1 MFAAQRHDEMRDF
14 SQIGISQVL
23 PARAKPYSLL
33 RSTTVRQ
40 FIAAD
45 SRNTHHV
52 RFTEGLDQSYNIN
65 KTKIKNNLFAIA
77 LFATL
82 VSTATAAQNRY
93 HDEESGKSYIV
104 PTRPLTV
111 IESQDIY
118 KALDKGVV
126 LPVEFKAPTHW
137 SVRAIY
143 VRTNSQLLEFSKSGE
158 IVYDSTDPDGRHQTD
173 TYAMRQIFVRGKPVW
188 KNAHVFQRVSSSA
201 ERDIN
206 YGLALIPLGLVYS
219 NNGNVCP
226 VRDIDPI
233 LHQRPSP
240 RGAPRYTLDGTCS
253 GVIRK
258 KISGREFLTYP
269 GFERISDPYFFWSI
283 QYFSDPVKP
292 MYSESGEC
300 LRYCD
305 EETRKQEALFRKIDS
320 TH

>member
-1 MFAAQRHDEMRDF
+1 M
-14 SQIGISQVL
+14 
-23 PARAKPYSLL
+23 
-33 RSTTVRQ
+33 
-40 FIAAD
+40 
-45 SRNTHHV
+45 
-52 RFTEGLDQSYNIN
+52 N
-65 KTKIKNNLFAIA
+65 KYRMKGHLFAIA
-77 LFATL
+77 LIAMQ
-82 VSTATAAQNRY
+82 STMATAAQNRY

-111 IESQDIY
+111 IESQNIY
-118 KALDKGVV
+118 KALDKGVA

-143 VRTNSQLLEFSKSGE
+143 VRTNNQLLEFSKSGE

-269 GFERISDPYFFWSI
+269 GFERISDPYFFG
-283 QYFSDPVKP
+283 QFSTSAILLSRCIARVANAYATAMKRLENKKHFSERLIAHTEFHRHRRRYRP
-292 MYSESGEC
+292 MVAA
-300 LRYCD
+300 RQHD
-305 EETRKQEALFRKIDS
+305 TQA
-320 TH
+320 